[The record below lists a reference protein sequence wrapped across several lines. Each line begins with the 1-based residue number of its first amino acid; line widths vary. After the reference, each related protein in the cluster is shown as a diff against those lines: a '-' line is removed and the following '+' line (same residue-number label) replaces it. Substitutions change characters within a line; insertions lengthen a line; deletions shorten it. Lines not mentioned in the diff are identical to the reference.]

1 MHNPFLQ
8 ELKETHNTLF
18 WFENGAPSSK
28 KVPSGSLGQVDFP
41 TGLASPVGKVPSSAP
56 SSHFVHVR
64 VK

>member
-1 MHNPFLQ
+1 MHNPFPQ
-8 ELKETHNTLF
+8 ELKETHDTLF
-18 WFENGAPSSK
+18 LFSKRSSK

-41 TGLASPVGKVPSSAP
+41 TRLASPVAKVHSATP

>member
-18 WFENGAPSSK
+18 WFENGAPK
-28 KVPSGSLGQVDFP
+28 RSL
-41 TGLASPVGKVPSSAP
+41 PVVW
-56 SSHFVHVR
+56 